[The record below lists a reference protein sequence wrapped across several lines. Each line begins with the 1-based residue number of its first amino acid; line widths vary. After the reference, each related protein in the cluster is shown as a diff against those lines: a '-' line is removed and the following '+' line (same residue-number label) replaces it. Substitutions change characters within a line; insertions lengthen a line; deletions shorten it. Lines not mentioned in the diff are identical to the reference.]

1 MAGRAA
7 ATAILALGASYV
19 ILKQLKYRG
28 RKDRSRLLL
37 KDTMRLPRFVE
48 PRRYDIELMPN
59 LDTCKFDGKVAV
71 RLEIVDKTNH
81 IVLNAADLNIYEKS
95 VSLRT
100 SATRQVVWPTRIEL
114 VKDDEILILT
124 FEEILPLGDAL
135 LSMDF
140 QGTLNDQ
147 MKGFYR
153 SVYTVGGVKKNMAT
167 TQFEPADARRCF
179 PCWDE
184 PAYKATF
191 KLTVHVP
198 LDRVVLSN
206 MPVAS
211 EAVIGPKK
219 SVFFEESPKMS
230 TYLVAVVVGE
240 FDFIETE
247 TEDGKLVRVYTEV
260 GKKEQGRFALDVAL
274 KTLPFYT
281 KYFGTAYPLPKLD
294 MIAIPDFAAGAM
306 ENYGLVTYRE
316 ATLLID
322 EVHST
327 AANKQR
333 VAVVVAHELAHM
345 WFGNLVTMEWWT
357 HLWLNE
363 GFATWVSYLAVDY
376 LFPEWRI
383 WTQFVDQTVEAFRLD
398 GLVESHPIEVEVGHV
413 REIDEIFDAISY
425 KKGASIIRMLQ
436 TYLTPDV
443 FQKGLSEYIKRFA
456 YKNAATGDL
465 WSVLSEVSGEP
476 VGELMNSWTSQKGF
490 PVISAKV
497 HGKATFVELKQS
509 QFLSSGVDGK
519 GEWVVP
525 VTVAVGSYK
534 ISGSYLV
541 RGKISTI
548 ELPASS
554 SESSDGENEAPS
566 WIKLNVGQTG
576 FYRVQYD
583 EDLAKRLRSAIASG
597 SIEAT
602 DRFGILEDTYALS
615 AACKQPL
622 NVLLSLMEVYKNE
635 SDYTVLSCLIDVSY
649 RVQQVVNDALPAAV
663 PDTKK
668 FICSLFQTAAK
679 KLGWDP
685 IPGESHLDAMLRGE
699 VLSALISSGDEEAIA
714 EAKHRFHTYLND
726 RKTSLFPADIRVAGY
741 KAVIQGVKASDR
753 SDYDSLLTL
762 YRESDLSQEKN
773 RILGTIAASTDPVMV
788 REALDFLLSPEV
800 RSQDSIWILSGIG
813 LEGRDASWTWLS
825 ENWDTIWGRYGD
837 TVSLIARFI
846 SRIVSQFSSY
856 EKADEIEAFFT
867 KNSYP
872 AIDRTVSQSIERVR
886 IMAQWVKHVHQES
899 DVTDLVKKLA
909 AGGKASPET
918 GE

>member
-19 ILKQLKYRG
+19 ILKQLKNKR
-28 RKDRSRLLL
+28 RSRSSFVL
-37 KDTMRLPRFVE
+37 KDSMRLPRFAE
-48 PRRYDIELMPN
+48 PHRYDIELMPN
-59 LDTCKFDGKVAV
+59 LDTCKFDGKVAI
-71 RLEIVDKTNH
+71 RLEILESTDH

-100 SATRQVVWPTRIEL
+100 SATRQVLWPTRIEL
-114 VKDDEILILT
+114 VKEDELLILT
-124 FEEILPLGDAL
+124 FEDTLPLGNAL

-153 SVYTVGGVKKNMAT
+153 STYTVGGVNKNMAT

-206 MPVAS
+206 MPVNS
-211 EAVIGPKK
+211 EAVNGAKR

-240 FDFIETE
+240 FDFIESTTE
-247 TEDGKLVRVYTEV
+247 NGKVVRVYTEV
-260 GKKEQGRFALDVAL
+260 GKKEQGKFALEVAL

-322 EVHST
+322 EIHST

-333 VAVVVAHELAHM
+333 VAIVVAHELAHM

-376 LFPEWRI
+376 LFPEWGI

-398 GLVESHPIEVEVGHV
+398 GLIESHPIEVEVGHV

-456 YKNAATGDL
+456 YKNAATEDL
-465 WSVLSEVSGEP
+465 WAVLSEVSGEP
-476 VGELMNSWTSQKGF
+476 VEELMHSWTSQKGF
-490 PVISAKV
+490 PVITAKV
-497 HGKATFVELKQS
+497 HGKATSVELKQS

-534 ISGSYLV
+534 VTGSYLA

-548 ELPASS
+548 ELPAAS
-554 SESSDGENEAPS
+554 SESPESDSEVPS
-566 WIKLNVGQTG
+566 WIKLNIGQTG

-583 EDLAKRLRSAIASG
+583 EELAKRLRSAIASN
-597 SIEAT
+597 SIEPT

-622 NVLLSLMEVYKNE
+622 SVLLSLMEVFQKE
-635 SDYTVLSCLIDVSY
+635 CDYTVLSCLIDVSY
-649 RVQQVVNDALPAAV
+649 RVHQVVNDALPAAA

-668 FICSLFQTAAK
+668 FISSLFQTAAK

-685 IPGESHLDAMLRGE
+685 IPGESHLEAMLRGE
-699 VLSALISSGDEEAIA
+699 VLSALVSFGDEDAIA
-714 EAKHRFHTYLND
+714 EAKRRFRAYVDD
-726 RKTSLFPADIRVAGY
+726 RRTSLFPADIRVAGY
-741 KAVIQGVKASDR
+741 KAVIHDSKGSDR
-753 SDYDSLLTL
+753 FGYDSLLRL

-773 RILGTIAASTDPVMV
+773 RILGTVAASSDPLMV

-800 RSQDSIWILSGIG
+800 RSQDTIWILSGIG
-813 LEGRDASWTWLS
+813 LEGREASWTWLS
-825 ENWDTIWGRYGD
+825 ENWDTIWGRYGE
-837 TVSLIARFI
+837 TTPLIARFI
-846 SRIVSQFSSY
+846 SRIVSQFTSY
-856 EKADEIEAFFT
+856 EKADEIEAFFAT
-867 KNSYP
+867 NAPP
-872 AIDRTVSQSIERVR
+872 ALDRTVSQSIERVR

-899 DVTDLVKKLA
+899 DLVDLLKKLA
-909 AGGKASPET
+909 SGGEESSDLSRE
-918 GE
+918 